1 MRTGKDYREW
11 ATLRNAEQGGALG
24 SRRVHDRANV
34 IHSLRKGGRFPDWI
48 RKPGASLI
56 EDDEPT
62 EGCQT
67 VQELRQ
73 VGFFPRHIELR
84 HEAMNQHQ
92 IKGPPPRTWSAT
104 LTPPRFASLVG
115 GGMAPASPPSSGSPV
130 RKSVPVLR

>member
-48 RKPGASLI
+48 RKAGASLI

-62 EGCQT
+62 EGCQP

-73 VGFFPRHIELR
+73 VRFFPRHIEMR

-92 IKGPPPRTWSAT
+92 IERP
-104 LTPPRFASLVG
+104 LTKDLVG
-115 GGMAPASPPSSGSPV
+115 DAQPPALRVPRSGPHGRSIPAEV
-130 RKSVPVLR
+130 WVPR

>member
-48 RKPGASLI
+48 RKAGASLS
-56 EDDEPT
+56 EDERRT
-62 EGCQT
+62 EGCHR

-73 VGFFPRHIELR
+73 VRFSPRHIEMR

-92 IKGPPPRTWSAT
+92 IERP
-104 LTPPRFASLVG
+104 LTKDLVG
-115 GGMAPASPPSSGSPV
+115 DVQPPALRVPRSGPLGPSTRAHV
-130 RKSVPVLR
+130 